1 MIIFPAIDIRNG
13 KCVRLKQ
20 GKFDKEDIYSD
31 NPVEIALQW
40 QEQGA
45 KYLHVVDLDGA
56 LYGMSM
62 NMEVI
67 KKIVQSV
74 DIPVQVGGGIRK
86 IEDVKGLL
94 DLGVSRVIIG
104 TSAVKE
110 DGFLEEALKVYKE
123 QIAVSIDTQKGYI
136 AVEGWT
142 QVSELNYIDFTKKL
156 EAMGLKTLIYT
167 DIAKD
172 GMLAGPN
179 FEAIKY
185 LKENV
190 KIDVIA
196 SGGISNKEHVDQ
208 LKALEIYGAII
219 GKALYTKKLELKDL

>member
-13 KCVRLKQ
+13 KCVRLTQ
-20 GKFDKEDIYSD
+20 GKFDAEDIYSD
-31 NPVEIALQW
+31 NPVEIAVQW

-56 LYGMSM
+56 LHGMSM
-62 NMEVI
+62 NTETI

-74 DIPVQVGGGIRK
+74 EIPVQVGGGIRK
-86 IEDVKGLL
+86 LEDIKRLVE
-94 DLGVSRVIIG
+94 LGVSRIILG
-104 TSAVKE
+104 TSAVNKE
-110 DGFLEEALKVYKE
+110 GFLVEALKAYKE
-123 QIAVSIDTQKGYI
+123 KVVVSIDTRNGYI

-142 QVSELNYIDFTKKL
+142 QVSKLNYIDFTKKL
-156 EAMGLKTLIYT
+156 EKMGVKTLIYT

-190 KIDVIA
+190 KIDLIA
-196 SGGISNKEHVDQ
+196 SGGISTKEHVHQ

-219 GKALYTKKLELKDL
+219 GKALYTEDIKLKEL